1 MRTLELTDKEYEM
14 IKKMREKKEIPQE
27 KLQKAIDK
35 YLKAYKECEQ
45 TTFKLK
51 EYVSSSSKAANYI
64 FSKIDG
70 VAFKDLYDYFEAE
83 KNGWGEDY

>member
-1 MRTLELTDKEYEM
+1 MKTLELTDKEYEM

-45 TTFKLK
+45 ATFKLK
-51 EYVSSSSKAANYI
+51 EYASINSKAAYHI
-64 FSKIDG
+64 FSKING
-70 VAFKDLYDYFEAE
+70 TAFADLYDYFEAE
-83 KNGWGEDY
+83 NDGWSED